1 MLYRRRKAVA
11 MRRKLRIGWQ
21 PVLGVGFFLA
31 ACVLSGCAAAV
42 LAGAAGGAGV
52 GTAAYIEGEH
62 SRVHSANLDRTWTA
76 TLDALKQMNIRV
88 EKSDKDALGG
98 IVEARRADGTDV
110 KIKEEPA
117 EGNTTRVK
125 VRIGMFG
132 DQNGSEAIQ
141 NTIARILGA

>member
-1 MLYRRRKAVA
+1 MRKMWQRRQR
-11 MRRKLRIGWQ
+11 
-21 PVLGVGFFLA
+21 VLGLGFFLA
-31 ACVLSGCAAAV
+31 AGTLSGCAAAV

-52 GTAAYIEGEH
+52 GTAVYIEGED
-62 SRVHSANLDRTWTA
+62 SRVHGASLDQTWSA

-98 IVEARRADGTDV
+98 TVEAKRADGTDV

-125 VRIGMFG
+125 IRIGVFG
-132 DQNGSEAIQ
+132 DQDGSEAIQ
-141 NTIARILGA
+141 NKIDRSLGA

>member
-1 MLYRRRKAVA
+1 MMK
-11 MRRKLRIGWQ
+11 RKLRVGSQ

-31 ACVLSGCAAAV
+31 ACILSGCAAAV

-52 GTAAYIEGEH
+52 GTAVYVAGED
-62 SRVHSANLDRTWTA
+62 SRVYSANLDQTWTA

-98 IVEARRADGTDV
+98 TVEAKRADGTDV

-117 EGNTTRVK
+117 EGNTTQVK
-125 VRIGMFG
+125 IRIGVFG

-141 NTIARILGA
+141 NTIAGFLGA